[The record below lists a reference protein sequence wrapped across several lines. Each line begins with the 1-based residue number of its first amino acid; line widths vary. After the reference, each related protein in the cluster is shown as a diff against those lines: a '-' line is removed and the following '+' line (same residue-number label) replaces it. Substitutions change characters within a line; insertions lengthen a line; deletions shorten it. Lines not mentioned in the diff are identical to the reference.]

1 MMLVD
6 FDQLVPEVDST
17 LMDIAYT
24 NVIAMVESH
33 ILTWR
38 QMHSPRELLDMA
50 DETQRDDEFFFRGGA
65 VALESLKLELEGER
79 ATQFLS

>member
-1 MMLVD
+1 MLVD
-6 FDQLVPEVDST
+6 FDELAPEVDPV

-24 NVIAMVESH
+24 NVIAMIESH

-38 QMHSPRELLDMA
+38 QMHSPKELLSMA

-65 VALESLKLELEGER
+65 VALEGLKLELESER
-79 ATQFLS
+79 ATQFLA